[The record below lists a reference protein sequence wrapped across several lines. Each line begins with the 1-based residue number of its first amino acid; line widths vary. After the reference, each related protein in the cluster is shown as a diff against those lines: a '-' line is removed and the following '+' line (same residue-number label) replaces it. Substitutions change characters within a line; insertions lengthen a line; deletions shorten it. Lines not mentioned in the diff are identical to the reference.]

1 MLLKQEMLLH
11 SWLSRLQPTV
21 DAHQEDLSFKG
32 VDDEPVMRSSRYH
45 QCQCQ
50 QRVHTLT
57 FPLVAHVAASAIDV
71 KAGGLLNYHVVTTVD
86 TTDGNGVVG
95 SKQARSG
102 PWSFQR
108 CCGRAMVVLMMM
120 MVGRYC

>member
-11 SWLSRLQPTV
+11 SWLSHLQPTV

-32 VDDEPVMRSSRYH
+32 VNNEPIMRSSRYH

-50 QRVHTLT
+50 QQVHTLT
-57 FPLVAHVAASAIDV
+57 FPLVAHIAASAIDI
-71 KAGGLLNYHVVTTVD
+71 KASGLLNYHVVTTID
-86 TTDGNGVVG
+86 TTNGNSIVG

-102 PWSFQR
+102 LWSFQHGCR
-108 CCGRAMVVLMMM
+108 RAMVVLMMM